1 MTRTPDSG
9 RLGDDRIAVLGAWHL
24 GAVAAAVFARWGRR
38 VRVFD
43 PDPAIRTGLEAGKP
57 SISEPGLAAEL
68 CAEAERIDVTETPE
82 DAIRGCDTVF
92 IAFDTPVRDDGEL
105 DPSPI
110 FEAVEAAAQHAAREA
125 LVLVHSQVPVGTGRE
140 IERRLEQLGREDL
153 LLAETPENLR
163 LGTALDDFSYPGF
176 MTVGT
181 SRRAAAERACSL
193 WESTGAEIAT
203 CDLATAELSKHVINA
218 TLATAVALGNEIS
231 QAAHQTGA
239 DGTMAARLAKR
250 DPRIAKMPLLPGMP
264 FGGGNLGRD
273 LRVLSDLLGDDSL
286 PAAVERSNGRR
297 LGVLVSRIDA
307 ESTPGPIAI
316 LGLTY
321 KPGTST
327 LRFSM
332 PLELAGRL
340 VAKGRGVRAF
350 DPQISLDDPAL
361 RSQPDV
367 HACGSLSEALDGV
380 ETLVICLA
388 LPPFAELDMNAL
400 AEGGIT
406 TVHDLAG
413 ALAPTQHVASP
424 RILGP

>member
-1 MTRTPDSG
+1 MTRASDSTRPLDG
-9 RLGDDRIAVLGAWHL
+9 HIAVLGAWHL
-24 GAVAAAVFARWGRR
+24 GAVAAAVFARWGRQ

-43 PDPAIRTGLEAGKP
+43 PDPVIRTGLEAGRP
-57 SISEPGLAAEL
+57 SVSEPGLAAEL
-68 CAEAERIDVTETPE
+68 FEEADRIDVTETAR
-82 DAIRGCDTVF
+82 DAIHGCGTVF
-92 IAFDTPVRDDGEL
+92 VAFDTPVRDDGHL

-110 FEAVEAAAQHAAREA
+110 FEAVEQAAEHAPPGA
-125 LVLVHSQVPVGTGRE
+125 LVLVHSQAPVGTGRE
-140 IERRLEQLGREDL
+140 IERRLAQLGREDL

-176 MTVGT
+176 MTVGAST
-181 SRRAAAERACSL
+181 EAAGRRACSF
-193 WESTGAEIAT
+193 WEDTGAEIAT
-203 CDLATAELSKHVINA
+203 CDLATAELSKHIINS

-239 DGTMAARLAKR
+239 DGTMATRLAKR

-273 LRVLSDLLGDDSL
+273 LRVLSDLLGDGSL
-286 PAAVERSNGRR
+286 PAAVERSNARR
-297 LGVLVSRIDA
+297 LDVLTNRIQA
-307 ESTPGPIAI
+307 ESAPGAIAI

-321 KPGTST
+321 KAGTST

-340 VAKGRGVRAF
+340 VAHGHSVRAF
-350 DPQISLDDPAL
+350 DPQVSLDDPAL
-361 RSQPDV
+361 RSQPTV
-367 HACGSLSEALDGV
+367 NVCGSLGEALDGV
-380 ETLVICLA
+380 ETVVICVA
-388 LPPFAELDMNAL
+388 LPAFGDLDLNRL
-400 AEGGIT
+400 ADAGVT

-413 ALAPTQHVASP
+413 TLVPTRGVGSP